1 MHVKLIASQKGDSK
15 IRTSQYIK
23 YIINVRA
30 LQREKRQESCIA
42 ENMSLL
48 ALRPVILGEIEGLIS
63 YLRSRNLLAKYMD
76 FTCQKKVMK
85 PLTILG
91 CVEHIIIYSKL
102 FAKVI

>member
-1 MHVKLIASQKGDSK
+1 MKLIASQKGDSK

-30 LQREKRQESCIA
+30 LQREKRLDSCIA

-48 ALRPVILGEIEGLIS
+48 ALGPVILGEIGLIS
-63 YLRSRNLLAKYMD
+63 NLRSRNLLAKYMD

-102 FAKVI
+102 FAKVM